1 MVAPAPTVDASV
13 NLKHLGTTTA
23 HGPVVKSATGRA
35 GAAMTIG
42 LVMLF
47 DVPWTSDVA
56 VSVTLNTP
64 EDVNVC
70 CSTMPDPLEPSSKF
84 QL

>member
-1 MVAPAPTVDASV
+1 
-13 NLKHLGTTTA
+13 
-23 HGPVVKSATGRA
+23 
-35 GAAMTIG
+35 MTIG
-42 LVMLF
+42 FVTALV
-47 DVPWTSDVA
+47 VPWASDVA

-64 EDVNVC
+64 GDVNVC

>member
-13 NLKHLGTTTA
+13 NLKQLATTTA
-23 HGPVVKSATGRA
+23 HGPVVKFATGEA
-35 GAAMTIG
+35 GGAMTIG
-42 LVMLF
+42 LVLLF
-47 DVPWTSDVA
+47 DVPWTSDVV

-70 CSTMPDPLEPSSKF
+70 CSTRPDPLEPSPKS

>member
-13 NLKHLGTTTA
+13 NLKQRGNGTA

-42 LVMLF
+42 FVTALV
-47 DVPWTSDVA
+47 VPWASDVA

-64 EDVNVC
+64 E
-70 CSTMPDPLEPSSKF
+70 
-84 QL
+84 